1 MKLIFFRKNWK
12 PVFCFFGGLREISAA
27 TALIDFDNKKIKIK
41 KYFYYFNNSEEGF
54 GEEDF
59 IKILSRLLK
68 KVSKKTPVIICF
80 EQPFTKSSKVRLSVV
95 RENPLSPL
103 EYEDLE
109 NIILNLAWRIYD
121 KERIFVSQKMKISE
135 WDVALANSKITEPRV
150 DDKKV
155 LNPLGFTCKTLSFYL
170 ENTYFHALFWDAIKT
185 TLEQWGGEL
194 LFLGEKNLL
203 FDKIFS
209 LINNT
214 EPAVSVEIGY
224 SSTGIGILSDY
235 LNSFKYFDW
244 GEKNL
249 LRSISQNLSTSFDVA
264 QEIKKIYEKGDMGE
278 NAKNWFKKL
287 FEKEWKLLIEG
298 VILATKDF
306 SVDKKIKKIYFFGF
320 LKKFPLL
327 IEAFQKQKW
336 PTAIFSN
343 PVSIS
348 FYSNE
353 QFLNDTE
360 IDLEQPA
367 NEISFNLLL
376 TLSYPF
382 LADSKYEEMNKIL
395 KRRIKWLNQ
404 NILKHHK

>member
-1 MKLIFFRKNWK
+1 MNLNFFRKNWK

-27 TALIDFDNKKIKIK
+27 TALIDFDNKKIKVK
-41 KYFYYFNNSEEGF
+41 KYYSCFNDSEDGF

-68 KVSKKTPVIICF
+68 KISKKTPVILYF
-80 EQPFTKSSKVRLSVV
+80 EQPFAKSSKVRLSVV

-103 EYEDLE
+103 EYDDLE
-109 NIILNLAWRIYD
+109 NIILNLAWRLYD

-135 WDVALANSKITEPRV
+135 WDVALANSKITDPRI

-170 ENTYFHALFWDAIKT
+170 ENTYFHSVFWDAIKAI
-185 TLEQWGGEL
+185 LEQWGGEL
-194 LFLGEKNLL
+194 LFLGEKNLI
-203 FDKIFS
+203 FDKSFS
-209 LINNT
+209 LINNI
-214 EPAVSVEIGY
+214 EPAISVEIGY
-224 SSTGIGILSDY
+224 SSTGIGIIGDY

-249 LRSISQNLSTSFDVA
+249 LRAIVQNLSLSFELA
-264 QEIKKIYEKGDMGE
+264 KEIKKMYEEGEMSE

-287 FEKEWKLLIEG
+287 FEKELKLLIDG
-298 VILATKDF
+298 VSLAAKDF
-306 SVDKKIKKIYFFGF
+306 SVEKKIKRIYLFGS
-320 LKKFPLL
+320 LKQFPLL
-327 IEAFQKQKW
+327 VEEFQKQRW
-336 PTAIFSN
+336 PASVFAN
-343 PVSIS
+343 PVAIN

-360 IDLEQPA
+360 ISLDQPA
-367 NEISFNLLL
+367 EEISFNLLVGL
-376 TLSYPF
+376 VYPF
-382 LADSKYEEMNKIL
+382 LADAKYEEMNKIL